1 MDAETFIVQTKT
13 DDIYKDIAED
23 VETWLNTS
31 DYELDRPFHKHDL
44 GEEIMKEFALRVKIY
59 SYVSDNNDEDKK
71 ARSKKKCVI
80 KMKLKFGDCKHCLE
94 AIQLEKK

>member
-13 DDIYKDIAED
+13 DDIQKDIAED

-44 GEEIMKEFALRVKIY
+44 GEEIMKEFALKVKIY
-59 SYVSDNNDEDKK
+59 SYANDNNDEDKK
-71 ARSKKKCVI
+71 S
-80 KMKLKFGDCKHCLE
+80 
-94 AIQLEKK
+94 QT

>member
-44 GEEIMKEFALRVKIY
+44 GEEIMEEFALKVKIY
-59 SYVSDNNDEDKK
+59 SYANDNNDEDKK
-71 ARSKKKCVI
+71 S
-80 KMKLKFGDCKHCLE
+80 
-94 AIQLEKK
+94 QT